1 MGRKHS
7 ISSYTI
13 IQFIHVFPTEYKAK
27 KYAQFRYEQKNIGEE
42 QSLNAKDNPTSENCI
57 KEKLTDTG
65 VVDYK
70 NLRVI
75 RGSMTTNSIEKV
87 MTDFA
92 TMITLTPKP

>member
-57 KEKLTDTG
+57 KGKITKMG

-70 NLRVI
+70 NLKVI
-75 RGSMTTNSIEKV
+75 RVSMTTNFVEKV
-87 MTDFA
+87 MTDGG
-92 TMITLTPKP
+92 LP